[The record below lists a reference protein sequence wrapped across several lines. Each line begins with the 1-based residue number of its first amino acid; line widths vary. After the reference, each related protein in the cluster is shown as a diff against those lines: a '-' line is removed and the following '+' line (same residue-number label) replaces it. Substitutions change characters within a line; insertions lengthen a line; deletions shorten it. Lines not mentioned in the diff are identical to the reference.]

1 MKLLSIYKKVL
12 KESKDDYTKSAGA
25 IIYCKSTN
33 RVLLQLRSNVVD
45 EPLVWSTIGGG
56 LNSGESPTAGCK
68 REIKEETG
76 YDGDIKLVTLYENE
90 FPDKKFI
97 YYNFIGIVDKEFQPK
112 NNFESTGHQWFNYGT
127 WPLNTHCEL
136 MKAIYSEEGQ
146 KAFDEIIKK

>member
-56 LNSGESPTAGCK
+56 LNSGESPTSGCK

-97 YYNFIGIVDKEFQPK
+97 YYNFICF
-112 NNFESTGHQWFNYGT
+112 
-127 WPLNTHCEL
+127 
-136 MKAIYSEEGQ
+136 AEENL
-146 KAFDEIIKK
+146 KVFSF